1 MLCHLTTAATSASE
15 NLIVK
20 VERGRD
26 WLLLRYCKHKHMTGT
41 ECTWC
46 HPDNT
51 DSVYLSLLL
60 PPPVSQA
67 QDRAEPVTAAL
78 GQLTG
83 STAHI
88 HQPGLS
94 GGLHGQSAG
103 QGGTIYGVTGD
114 TQDTSSI

>member
-1 MLCHLTTAATSASE
+1 
-15 NLIVK
+15 
-20 VERGRD
+20 
-26 WLLLRYCKHKHMTGT
+26 MTGT

-94 GGLHGQSAG
+94 GGLHGQTA
-103 QGGTIYGVTGD
+103 GTIYGDGDTGD
-114 TQDTSSI
+114 TQDTSST